1 LCLIFSI
8 GSHKLFT
15 WDWLRTA
22 ILLISAS
29 WVARITGVSDQY
41 PATFF
46 LYKLIILG
54 YFVIVIEIWLTQ
66 ASWKKRNFNNW
77 LKLSGIWNPLLTF
90 ELGFEKW
97 VWFGEDLGIERAI
110 RAVKYTGYD
119 NYLPIWLELM
129 S

>member
-1 LCLIFSI
+1 
-8 GSHKLFT
+8 
-15 WDWLRTA
+15 
-22 ILLISAS
+22 
-29 WVARITGVSDQY
+29 
-41 PATFF
+41 
-46 LYKLIILG
+46 
-54 YFVIVIEIWLTQ
+54 
-66 ASWKKRNFNNW
+66 
-77 LKLSGIWNPLLTF
+77 LLTF